1 MTVII
6 AVVGVCLFFVVPC
19 TTIGALIG
27 SIFGMTGAIVGAIL
41 GLLCDGGMHG

>member
-6 AVVGVCLFFVVPC
+6 AVVGVCLFFIVPC
-19 TTIGALIG
+19 TVLGALIG
-27 SIFGMTGAIVGAIL
+27 SIFGMTGAVVGAIL